1 MFENWPNDLIYNTAN
16 CFLDN
21 AFSPTQK
28 VSLAVLHSFCL
39 LLGQFQPE
47 LACKSVTIK
56 KVCVCLSGSTKC
68 YILWEI
74 LRMFCINDPLHSF
87 QVKIIKFTG
96 LTLSCI
102 ML

>member
-56 KVCVCLSGSTKC
+56 KVYTCAYQRVRNVRFYGKFYVCFVSM
-68 YILWEI
+68 I
-74 LRMFCINDPLHSF
+74 P
-87 QVKIIKFTG
+87 FTAFK
-96 LTLSCI
+96 SR
-102 ML
+102 